1 MLSSKSVANV
11 ANLIQSSYREYVK
24 EIHWADKEL
33 QEHLHDNLEAF
44 QDTFSTRLT
53 GLSREVVVA
62 WHEKYRI
69 MYRDQESVGSLI
81 HAGDIQLS
89 LQSFVN
95 LKRVSVNNGCEA
107 EAEQYP
113 AAQNGQEI
121 ISHPAH
127 WSTLRQFR
135 LRRGGLYVLIL
146 KSLAGSQISHNIT
159 HFSMNTNGSRYDKD
173 VLSPNFESGGPIFMF
188 ENIGH
193 LEINLCLHEEYLYE
207 QESSIAGHLTNR
219 GECKNLQ
226 SLTMKLHPHAADAM
240 GGVGKPS
247 TGSPRIN
254 WASAYFN
261 PLGGFFPYLRHLEAH
276 RFRIKNEDL
285 LAYLDTLKHTLHSL
299 ILSDCIFEPSVLK
312 LFTGIREDVVPPVA
326 ILKYSGDR

>member
-1 MLSSKSVANV
+1 
-11 ANLIQSSYREYVK
+11 
-24 EIHWADKEL
+24 
-33 QEHLHDNLEAF
+33 
-44 QDTFSTRLT
+44 
-53 GLSREVVVA
+53 
-62 WHEKYRI
+62 

-81 HAGDIQLS
+81 HSGDIQLS

-95 LKRVSVNNGCEA
+95 LKRVSVNNRCEA

-113 AAQNGQEI
+113 AAQNG
-121 ISHPAH
+121 
-127 WSTLRQFR
+127 
-135 LRRGGLYVLIL
+135 
-146 KSLAGSQISHNIT
+146 
-159 HFSMNTNGSRYDKD
+159 
-173 VLSPNFESGGPIFMF
+173 
-188 ENIGH
+188 
-193 LEINLCLHEEYLYE
+193 

-240 GGVGKPS
+240 DGVGKPS

-261 PLGGFFPYLRHLEAH
+261 PLGGFSPYLRHLEAH

-299 ILSDCIFEPSVLK
+299 ILSDSIFEPSVLK

-326 ILKYSGDR
+326 IFKYSGDRQPPPTPEIPNVMTEEAITPYLVWMGMNGSLSLHDWDKQVKEYADQHSGYT